1 MAEFNNLLDQK
12 TIMKRSDLTSTEK
25 WVAVV
30 LLSFRNSVDGRCD
43 PPIES
48 ADEDTETV
56 CDQTGFTRPCVKKA
70 IDSLQSKG
78 IISVTKRTARPSQIT
93 FTLTRNEATRNVVTV
108 NDVTRNE
115 VIPYPKR
122 RYPSP
127 VTSLPQTKKE
137 QRINKEDNKV
147 EDSAKTDTTDSVK
160 TNTIHDKH
168 SVEINT
174 THNVKNDTT
183 HSVEINTRTSN
194 KNKEIEQVNK
204 KEVEEKEPDDF
215 LLTPVGKPT
224 KRSSLKKP
232 ENVTEQTWK
241 DFNAIRKAKK
251 APLTETAL
259 NRIQSEAT
267 KAGIDLE
274 TALQVCCERGWQGF
288 KADWYTRDNTKTP
301 SPIRQAQPHEP
312 TAEDFTDKQISF
324 FAYKLSRFQPFCS
337 AYGEGF
343 QTYDAFA
350 TKIETWLRHPERF
363 KKCLPYLKRLN
374 LVN

>member
-1 MAEFNNLLDQK
+1 MADFNNLTDQFLILD
-12 TIMKRSDLTSTEK
+12 RNDLTPTERL
-25 WVAVV
+25 VALT
-30 LLSFRNSVDGRCD
+30 LLSFRNSETGRCN
-43 PPIES
+43 PPIFSDDPEKKTICS
-48 ADEDTETV
+48 R
-56 CDQTGFTRPCVKKA
+56 TGFTRQCVIKTLSSLEQKK
-70 IDSLQSKG
+70 
-78 IISVTKRTARPSQIT
+78 IIVCKKLNARPSEIT
-93 FTLTRNEATRNVVTV
+93 FTVNNDYRNP
-108 NDVTRNE
+108 DL
-115 VIPYPKR
+115 
-122 RYPSP
+122 P
-127 VTSLPQTKKE
+127 VTSFTPTVNEDYRTVNNDYRSRKRRLPITKKE

-147 EDSAKTDTTDSVK
+147 EDSAKTDTTS
-160 TNTIHDKH
+160 
-168 SVEINT
+168 
-174 THNVKNDTT
+174 
-183 HSVEINTRTSN
+183 
-194 KNKEIEQVNK
+194 
-204 KEVEEKEPDDF
+204 DF
-215 LLTPVGKPT
+215 LLTPVEKPT

-232 ENVTEQTWK
+232 ENITEQTWK

-301 SPIRQAQPHEP
+301 SPIRQTQQHEP

>member
-1 MAEFNNLLDQK
+1 MSYSAEKWARQQK
-12 TIMKRSDLTSTEK
+12 TGNARAK
-25 WVAVV
+25 AV
-30 LLSFRNSVDGRCD
+30 LLELANCYNGETGKCCPSLDHLCEITELDRHTVINAIKYLVEKSFV
-43 PPIES
+43 E
-48 ADEDTETV
+48 
-56 CDQTGFTRPCVKKA
+56 KA
-70 IDSLQSKG
+70 LIKTSKG
-78 IISVTKRTARPSQIT
+78 RGVQ
-93 FTLTRNEATRNVVTV
+93 
-108 NDVTRNE
+108 
-115 VIPYPKR
+115 Y
-122 RYPSP
+122 
-127 VTSLPQTKKE
+127 SLLGF
-137 QRINKEDNKV
+137 
-147 EDSAKTDTTDSVK
+147 EDSAKTYTTDSVK
-160 TNTIHDKH
+160 TNTIPDKH

-174 THNVKNDTT
+174 THSVKNDTT

-204 KEVEEKEPDDF
+204 KEVEEKESDDF
-215 LLTPVGKPT
+215 LLTPVEKPT

-232 ENVTEQTWK
+232 ENITEQTWK

-288 KADWYTRDNTKTP
+288 KADWYARDNTAKTP
-301 SPIRQAQPHEP
+301 SPIRQTQPHEL
-312 TAEDFTDKQISF
+312 TSEDFTDKQISF

>member
-93 FTLTRNEATRNVVTV
+93 FTLTRNEVTRNVVTV

-115 VIPYPKR
+115 VAPYPKR

-147 EDSAKTDTTDSVK
+147 EDSAKTDTTS
-160 TNTIHDKH
+160 
-168 SVEINT
+168 
-174 THNVKNDTT
+174 
-183 HSVEINTRTSN
+183 
-194 KNKEIEQVNK
+194 
-204 KEVEEKEPDDF
+204 DF
-215 LLTPVGKPT
+215 LLTPVEKPT

-241 DFNAIRKAKK
+241 DFDAIRKAKK

-259 NRIQSEAT
+259 NRIQTEAT

-288 KADWYTRDNTKTP
+288 KADWYARDNTKTP